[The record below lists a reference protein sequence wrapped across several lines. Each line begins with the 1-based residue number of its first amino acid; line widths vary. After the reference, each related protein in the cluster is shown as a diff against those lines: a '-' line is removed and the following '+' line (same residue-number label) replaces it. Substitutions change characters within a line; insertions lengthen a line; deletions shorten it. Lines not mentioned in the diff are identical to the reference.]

1 MGYGADVVGREA
13 MVAVGVVMWRLVWE
27 GCEVGVMIVVVIVGA
42 AAGGALFEGA
52 IVVSA
57 GGLVV
62 SVVGWAWSIDR
73 AE

>member
-1 MGYGADVVGREA
+1 MGYGADVVWREA
-13 MVAVGVVMWRLVWE
+13 MVTVGVVMWRLVWE

-42 AAGGALFEGA
+42 AAGGALFERA

-62 SVVGWAWSIDR
+62 SVDGLVD
-73 AE
+73 